1 MNVIINQFFGLGDI
15 LFIEPI
21 YRHYHNRGF
30 TVIAPILPE
39 YLWIQ
44 EYIPYVQFKDKNVFR
59 YRYEEVDQPKDGN
72 MHVPLRFA
80 HPLLRGYDLH
90 YGDDRKHW
98 MPDKYEYL
106 GLPVELWKTLS
117 FNRNLDREKRL
128 VNLLNLPEKFN
139 FVNNTYGGSFEK
151 ISITVPDDLPV
162 IELRKIDGFTLLDWG
177 GVIER
182 AEKIFTVETSIIYY
196 IESLATNAERHL
208 YPRLPWLEN
217 VEYMS
222 ELLPNWIRHDK
233 DSI

>member
-21 YRHYHNRGF
+21 YRHYLNRGF
-30 TVIAPILPE
+30 TVVAPILPE

-44 EYIPYVQFKDKNVFR
+44 EYIPYVEFKNKDTFR
-59 YRYEEVDQPKDGN
+59 YRYEQVDQPKDGN

-90 YGDDRKHW
+90 YGDDRAHW

-117 FNRNLDREKRL
+117 FKRNLDREKKL
-128 VNLLNLPEKFN
+128 IDLLNLPEKFN

-151 ISITVPDDLPV
+151 ISITVPDFPV
-162 IELRKIDGFTLLDWG
+162 VELRKIDGFTLLDWG

-182 AEKIFTVETSIIYY
+182 AEKIYTVETSIIYY
-196 IESLATNAERHL
+196 IESLNTTAERHL